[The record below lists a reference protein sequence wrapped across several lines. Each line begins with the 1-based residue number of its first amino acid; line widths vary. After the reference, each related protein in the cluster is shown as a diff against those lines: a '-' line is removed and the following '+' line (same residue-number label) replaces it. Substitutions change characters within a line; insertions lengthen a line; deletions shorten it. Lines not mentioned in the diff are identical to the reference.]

1 MTGEITLFPHQAEA
15 VDAIVSGL
23 EIRPGQ
29 QIPKNGLRG
38 QVHAAC
44 GTGKTFIAAGA
55 AQRISPH
62 GRVLV
67 LLPTLELLAQ
77 TVREWRAFGRSGP
90 MVAVCSMDDDPRL
103 YDLRVPSTTNAPQLA
118 LHYGSGPVTVFAT
131 YSSLPV
137 LTEAHEGA
145 YGLPMDVWDLVCV
158 DEAHRTSGSLGKAW
172 AVVHDQEQ
180 LPAMRRLYLTATPRI
195 WMERPRPRWSRKG
208 EAVAPGDGR
217 RPVDRLPKEMACS
230 MADERIYGPVLWAL
244 DLSDAIARG
253 LLARYQIVVVELRD
267 ERLTLEKLY
276 GEERFEEHVRGE
288 RLAVLQAALL
298 ETMAEHG
305 LERCIT
311 FHHRTIEARAFS
323 AGLGRVAG
331 RLHAADPGRHP
342 AQVWSGWLSG
352 EHEPEARAQELFQFG
367 ARVGRAVMS
376 NCRVLGEG
384 VDCPSLDSVA
394 LIDPKGSAVDIVQ
407 AIGRALRQ
415 KPGQDK
421 LATLIVPVFL
431 GPDETPEDMPYSASY
446 RPLLKVLSGL
456 RAHDERAVEML
467 AIPSE
472 DLQRTKPVSSWLGPA
487 PEGDDEEEQRLLLRF
502 GTHRDPALVA
512 RMVEY
517 NLIEP
522 EHANWRAGHRAAVAY
537 REREGDLA
545 VSYNHVEGG
554 GVRGEGGG
562 VGAEG
567 GFPLGRWLSDQRRA
581 MRAGTMLPGRAEDL
595 EALGV
600 VWDPADAAWEENLG
614 AAKAY
619 FAAYGTL
626 AAPVTAM
633 IMDRPV
639 GQWLANAR
647 KKNGLG
653 KDQARAAR
661 RAAQLAAI
669 DPDWNP
675 DWPVD
680 WQRHHAALKGLVG
693 PGSALGH
700 VEPGA
705 MVNGLDVGGW
715 LAAQRDGWERLA
727 VGQRERLVQ
736 LGVRPPEKPVVEAV
750 GGKARPRR
758 AAGGARAGAFERG
771 VAALAQY
778 VEREGTVV
786 VPRSWSE
793 ELPDGT
799 PVRLGVWLS
808 NVKARRAT
816 LTGEQLQRLAGLGL
830 EWAKAAG

>member
-1 MTGEITLFPHQAEA
+1 MDLEYLVVTGKIPLYPHQAEA
-15 VDAIVSGL
+15 VDAIVAGL

-29 QIPKNGLRG
+29 RIPKNGLRG

-90 MVAVCSMDDDPRL
+90 VVAVCSMDDDPRL
-103 YDLRVPSTTNAPQLA
+103 YDLRVPSTTNAQQLA

-131 YSSLPV
+131 YASLPV

-145 YGLPMDVWDLVCV
+145 YGLPMDVWDLICV

-195 WMERPRPRWSRKG
+195 WMERPRPRWSRRDDG
-208 EAVAPGDGR
+208 LAV
-217 RPVDRLPKEMACS
+217 VDRLPKEMACS
-230 MADERIYGPVLWAL
+230 MTDERIYGPVLWAL

-267 ERLTLEKLY
+267 SRLTLEKLY

-311 FHHRTIEARAFS
+311 FHHRTVEAEAFS
-323 AGLGRVAG
+323 VGLGRVAG
-331 RLHAADPGRHP
+331 RLHAADPERHP

-352 EHEPEARAQELFQFG
+352 EHEPEARAEELHRFRG
-367 ARVGRAVMS
+367 RAGRAVMS

-384 VDCPSLDSVA
+384 VDCPSVDSVA

-472 DLQRTKPVSSWLGPA
+472 DLQRTKPVSPWLGPA

-502 GTHRDPALVA
+502 GVHRDPALVA

-537 REREGDLA
+537 REREGDVA
-545 VSYNHVEGG
+545 VPYNHV
-554 GVRGEGGG
+554 
-562 VGAEG
+562 EG

-595 EALGV
+595 EALDV

-614 AAKAY
+614 AARAY
-619 FAAYGTL
+619 AVAYGTL

-633 IMDRPV
+633 IMDRPI

-653 KDQARAAR
+653 KDEARASR
-661 RAAQLAAI
+661 RAAALAAI

-680 WQRHHAALKGLVG
+680 WQRHYVALKGAVA
-693 PGSALGH
+693 PGSVLGY

-705 MVNGLDVGGW
+705 MVNGLDVGRW
-715 LAAQRDGWERLA
+715 LVAQQEGWEQLSQ
-727 VGQRERLVQ
+727 GQRERLVQ
-736 LGVRPPEKPVVEAV
+736 LGVRPSDQPAAEAV
-750 GGKARPRR
+750 AVKARPRR

-771 VAALAQY
+771 LVALAQY
-778 VEREGTVV
+778 AEREGTVV
-786 VPRSWSE
+786 VGRSWSE

-799 PVRLGVWLS
+799 SVRLGVWLS
-808 NVKARRAT
+808 NTRTRRAG
-816 LTGEQLQRLAGLGL
+816 LSEEQLERLAALGV
-830 EWAKAAG
+830 EWAQA

>member
-1 MTGEITLFPHQAEA
+1 MAGEIPLYPHQAEA
-15 VDAIVSGL
+15 VDAIVAGL

-29 QIPKNGLRG
+29 KIPRNGLRG

-103 YDLRVPSTTNAPQLA
+103 YDLRVPATTNAPQLA

-131 YSSLPV
+131 YASLPV
-137 LTEAHEGA
+137 LVEAHEGA

-195 WMERPRPRWSRKG
+195 WMERPLSRWRTEDPKG
-208 EAVAPGDGR
+208 GGKAGR
-217 RPVDRLPKEMACS
+217 RAPVDRLPKEMACS

-311 FHHRTIEARAFS
+311 FHHRTIEAEAFS
-323 AGLGRVAG
+323 VGLGRVAG
-331 RLHAADPGRHP
+331 RLHVADPERHP

-352 EHEPEARAQELFQFG
+352 EHEPEARAQELHRFG
-367 ARVGRAVMS
+367 GRVGRAVMS

-384 VDCPSLDSVA
+384 VDCPSVDSVA

-431 GPDETPEDMPYSASY
+431 GPDETLEGMPYSASY

-472 DLQRTKPVSSWLGPA
+472 DLHRSKPVSPWLGPA

-502 GTHRDPALVA
+502 GVHRDPALVA

-537 REREGDLA
+537 REREGDL
-545 VSYNHVEGG
+545 VVPYNHVEGG

-567 GFPLGRWLSDQRRA
+567 GFPLGRWLSDQRRS

-595 EALGV
+595 EALDV

-626 AAPVTAM
+626 ASPVTAM

-653 KDQARAAR
+653 KDGARASR
-661 RAAQLAAI
+661 RAALLAAI

-680 WQRHHAALKGLVG
+680 WQRHYAALRGAVV
-693 PGSALGH
+693 PGGVLGY

-705 MVNGLDVGGW
+705 MVNGLDVGAW
-715 LAAQRDGWERLA
+715 LVAQRDGWEGLSG
-727 VGQRERLVQ
+727 GQRERLVE
-736 LGVRPPEKPVVEAV
+736 LGVRPPEPAAEAV
-750 GGKARPRR
+750 AVRARPRR
-758 AAGGARAGAFERG
+758 AGGARAGAFDRG

-778 VEREGTVV
+778 AEREGTVV
-786 VPRSWSE
+786 VARSWSE

-799 PVRLGVWLS
+799 SVRLGVWLS
-808 NVKARRAT
+808 NTRARRAG
-816 LTGEQLQRLAGLGL
+816 LSEEQLERLAALGVK
-830 EWAKAAG
+830 WAQAA

>member
-1 MTGEITLFPHQAEA
+1 MTGGIPLYPHQAEA
-15 VDAIVSGL
+15 VDAIVAGL
-23 EIRPGQ
+23 GIRPGQ

-77 TVREWRAFGRSGP
+77 TVREWRSFGRSGP

-103 YDLRVPSTTNAPQLA
+103 YDLRVPSTTNAQQLA
-118 LHYGSGPVTVFAT
+118 LYYGSGPVTVFAT
-131 YSSLPV
+131 YASLPV
-137 LTEAHEGA
+137 LVEAHEGA

-180 LPAMRRLYLTATPRI
+180 MPVMRRLYLTATPRI
-195 WMERPRPRWSRKG
+195 WRERSRPRWNRRG
-208 EAVAPGDGR
+208 EGPA
-217 RPVDRLPKEMACS
+217 PVDRLPKEMACS
-230 MADERIYGPVLWAL
+230 MSDERIYGPVLWAL

-311 FHHRTIEARAFS
+311 FHHRTVEAQAFS
-323 AGLGRVAG
+323 VGLERVAG
-331 RLHAADPGRHP
+331 RLHAADPERHP

-352 EHEPEARAQELFQFG
+352 EHEPEMRAQELYQFG

-384 VDCPSLDSVA
+384 VDCPSVDSVA

-472 DLQRTKPVSSWLGPA
+472 DLNRTKPVSSWLGPA
-487 PEGDDEEEQRLLLRF
+487 PEGDDEEEERLLLRF
-502 GTHRDPALVA
+502 GVHRDPALVA

-545 VSYNHVEGG
+545 VPYNWVEGG
-554 GVRGEGGG
+554 DERG
-562 VGAEG
+562 EG

-581 MRAGTMLPGRAEDL
+581 MRAGTLLPERAEDL
-595 EALGV
+595 EALDI
-600 VWDPADAAWEENLG
+600 VWDPADAAWEENLS

-653 KDQARAAR
+653 KDVERAQR
-661 RAAQLAAI
+661 RAAALAAI

-680 WQRHHAALKGLVG
+680 WQRHCAALKGFVV
-693 PGSALGH
+693 PGSVLGYM
-700 VEPGA
+700 EPGV
-705 MVNGLDVGGW
+705 MVNGLDVGRW
-715 LAAQRDGWERLA
+715 LFAQQDGWEQLSA
-727 VGQRERLVQ
+727 GQRERLVE
-736 LGVRPPEKPVVEAV
+736 LGVRPPGKPVVVAAKV
-750 GGKARPRR
+750 RPRR
-758 AAGGARAGAFERG
+758 AGGARAGAFERG
-771 VAALAQY
+771 IAALAQY
-778 VEREGTVV
+778 AEREKTLV
-786 VPRSWSE
+786 VPRAWSE
-793 ELPDGT
+793 ELGDGT
-799 PVRLGVWLS
+799 SVRLGVWLS
-808 NVKARRAT
+808 NVKSRRAA
-816 LTGEQLQRLAGLGL
+816 LTGEQLERLAGLGL
-830 EWAKAAG
+830 EWAA

>member
-1 MTGEITLFPHQAEA
+1 M
-15 VDAIVSGL
+15 DAIVAGL
-23 EIRPGQ
+23 EIRPGHR
-29 QIPKNGLRG
+29 IPKNGLRG

-103 YDLRVPSTTNAPQLA
+103 YDLRVPSTTNAQQLA

-131 YSSLPV
+131 YASLPV
-137 LTEAHEGA
+137 LVEAHEGA

-195 WMERPRPRWSRKG
+195 WMERPRPRWRTELPEGGG
-208 EAVAPGDGR
+208 EAGR
-217 RPVDRLPKEMACS
+217 RAPVDRLPKEMACS
-230 MADERIYGPVLWAL
+230 MSDERIYGPVLWAL

-267 ERLTLEKLY
+267 ERLTLERLY

-298 ETMAEHG
+298 EAMAEHG

-311 FHHRTIEARAFS
+311 FHHRTVEARAFS
-323 AGLGRVAG
+323 VGLGRVAG
-331 RLHAADPGRHP
+331 RLHAADPERHP
-342 AQVWSGWLSG
+342 LEVWSGWLSG
-352 EHEPEARAQELFQFG
+352 EHEPEMRAQELHQFG
-367 ARVGRAVMS
+367 ARAGRAVMS

-384 VDCPSLDSVA
+384 VDCPSVDSVA

-446 RPLLKVLSGL
+446 RPLLKVLSGM

-472 DLQRTKPVSSWLGPA
+472 DLHRTKPALPWLGPA
-487 PEGDDEEEQRLLLRF
+487 PESDDEEEQRLLLRF
-502 GTHRDPALVA
+502 GVHRDPALVA

-522 EHANWRAGHRAAVAY
+522 ERANWRAGHRAAVAY

-545 VSYNHVEGG
+545 VPYQHVEGG
-554 GVRGEGGG
+554 DERG
-562 VGAEG
+562 EG

-595 EALGV
+595 EALGI

-633 IMDRPV
+633 IMDRAV

-653 KDQARAAR
+653 KDQARARR
-661 RAAQLAAI
+661 RAAALAAI

-680 WQRHHAALKGLVG
+680 WQRHYAALKGLVA
-693 PGSALGH
+693 PGSVLGY

-705 MVNGLDVGGW
+705 MVNGLEVGAW
-715 LAAQRDGWERLA
+715 LAAQQGGWEGLSG
-727 VGQRERLVQ
+727 GQRERLVQ
-736 LGVRPPEKPVVEAV
+736 LGVRPPEKPAAGVP
-750 GGKARPRR
+750 ARPRQ
-758 AAGGARAGAFERG
+758 AGGARGAAFERG

-778 VEREGTVV
+778 AEREGTVV
-786 VPRSWSE
+786 VARSWVE
-793 ELPDGT
+793 ELADGT
-799 PVRLGVWLS
+799 SVRLGVWLS
-808 NVKARRAT
+808 NTRARQAG
-816 LTGEQLQRLAGLGL
+816 LSAEQRERLAALGL
-830 EWAKAAG
+830 EWAVADGAV

>member
-1 MTGEITLFPHQAEA
+1 MTGGIPLYPHQSEA
-15 VDAIVSGL
+15 VDAIVAGL
-23 EIRPGQ
+23 GIRPGQ

-77 TVREWRAFGRSGP
+77 TVREWRAFGRSGS

-103 YDLRVPSTTNAPQLA
+103 YDLRVPSTTNPQQLA

-131 YSSLPV
+131 YASLPV
-137 LTEAHEGA
+137 LVEAHEGA

-195 WMERPRPRWSRKG
+195 WMERPRPRWNRRG
-208 EAVAPGDGR
+208 EGPA
-217 RPVDRLPKEMACS
+217 PVDRLPKEMACS
-230 MADERIYGPVLWAL
+230 MSDERIYGPVLWAL
-244 DLSDAIARG
+244 DLSDAIGRG

-305 LERCIT
+305 LQRCIT
-311 FHHRTIEARAFS
+311 FHHRTIEAQAFS
-323 AGLGRVAG
+323 VGLERVAR
-331 RLHAADPGRHP
+331 RLHAADPERHP
-342 AQVWSGWLSG
+342 DQVWSGWLSG
-352 EHEPEARAQELFQFG
+352 EHEPEMRAQELYQFG
-367 ARVGRAVMS
+367 ARAGRAVMS

-384 VDCPSLDSVA
+384 VDCPSVDSVA

-472 DLQRTKPVSSWLGPA
+472 DLQRTKPASLWLGPA
-487 PEGDDEEEQRLLLRF
+487 SEGDDEEEQRLLLRF
-502 GTHRDPALVA
+502 GVHREPALVA
-512 RMVEY
+512 RLVEY

-545 VSYNHVEGG
+545 VPYHWVEGG
-554 GVRGEGGG
+554 DERG
-562 VGAEG
+562 EG

-581 MRAGTMLPGRAEDL
+581 MRAGTLLPGRAEDL
-595 EALGV
+595 EALGI

-614 AAKAY
+614 AARAY

-653 KDQARAAR
+653 KDPERAQR
-661 RAAQLAAI
+661 RAVQLAAI

-675 DWPVD
+675 DWPID
-680 WQRHHAALKGLVG
+680 WQRHYAALKGLVA
-693 PGSALGH
+693 PGTVLGH

-705 MVNGLDVGGW
+705 MVNGLDVGRW
-715 LAAQRDGWERLA
+715 LVAQRDGWEELA
-727 VGQRERLVQ
+727 GGQRERLVA
-736 LGVRPPEKPVVEAV
+736 LGVRPPEKPAAAAA
-750 GGKARPRR
+750 KARPRR
-758 AAGGARAGAFERG
+758 AGGARAGAFERG
-771 VAALAQY
+771 LAALAQY
-778 VEREGTVV
+778 AEREKTVV

-799 PVRLGVWLS
+799 SVRLGVWLS
-808 NVKARRAT
+808 NVKSRRAT
-816 LTGEQLQRLAGLGL
+816 LTVEQLQRLAGLGL
-830 EWAKAAG
+830 EWAAAVEGAA

>member
-1 MTGEITLFPHQAEA
+1 M
-15 VDAIVSGL
+15 
-23 EIRPGQ
+23 
-29 QIPKNGLRG
+29 
-38 QVHAAC
+38 
-44 GTGKTFIAAGA
+44 
-55 AQRISPH
+55 
-62 GRVLV
+62 
-67 LLPTLELLAQ
+67 
-77 TVREWRAFGRSGP
+77 
-90 MVAVCSMDDDPRL
+90 
-103 YDLRVPSTTNAPQLA
+103 
-118 LHYGSGPVTVFAT
+118 
-131 YSSLPV
+131 
-137 LTEAHEGA
+137 
-145 YGLPMDVWDLVCV
+145 
-158 DEAHRTSGSLGKAW
+158 
-172 AVVHDQEQ
+172 
-180 LPAMRRLYLTATPRI
+180 
-195 WMERPRPRWSRKG
+195 
-208 EAVAPGDGR
+208 
-217 RPVDRLPKEMACS
+217 
-230 MADERIYGPVLWAL
+230 
-244 DLSDAIARG
+244 
-253 LLARYQIVVVELRD
+253 
-267 ERLTLEKLY
+267 Y

-311 FHHRTIEARAFS
+311 FHHRTIEAQAFS
-323 AGLGRVAG
+323 VGLGQVVR
-331 RLHAADPGRHP
+331 RLRAADPERHP
-342 AQVWSGWLSG
+342 TQVWSGWLSG
-352 EHEPEARAQELFQFG
+352 EHEPEARAEALHRFG
-367 ARVGRAVMS
+367 GRAGRAVMS

-384 VDCPSLDSVA
+384 VDCPSVDSVA

-472 DLQRTKPVSSWLGPA
+472 DLHRSKPASPWLGPA
-487 PEGDDEEEQRLLLRF
+487 PEGDAEEEQRLLLRF
-502 GTHRDPALVA
+502 GVHRDPALVA
-512 RMVEY
+512 RLVEY

-545 VSYNHVEGG
+545 VPYNHVEGG
-554 GVRGEGGG
+554 DERGG
-562 VGAEG
+562 G

-581 MRAGTMLPGRAEDL
+581 MRAGTMLPERAEDL

-600 VWDPADAAWEENLG
+600 VWDPADVAWEENLG

-626 AAPVTAM
+626 AMPVTAM

-653 KDQARAAR
+653 KDGARASR
-661 RAAQLAAI
+661 RAAALAAV

-675 DWPVD
+675 DWPID
-680 WQRHHAALKGLVG
+680 WQRHYAALRGAVAPGGVVG
-693 PGSALGH
+693 C

-705 MVNGLDVGGW
+705 MVNRLDVGAW
-715 LAAQRDGWERLA
+715 LVVQQEGWEGLSG
-727 VGQRERLVQ
+727 GQRERLVE
-736 LGVRPPEKPVVEAV
+736 LGVRPPEKPA
-750 GGKARPRR
+750 ASASAPRR

-771 VAALAQY
+771 LVALAQY
-778 VEREGTVV
+778 AEREGTVV
-786 VPRSWSE
+786 VGRSWSE

-799 PVRLGVWLS
+799 SVRLGVWLS
-808 NVKARRAT
+808 NAKSRRAA

-830 EWAKAAG
+830 EWAVAREG

>member
-1 MTGEITLFPHQAEA
+1 MTGEISLYPHQAEA
-15 VDAIVSGL
+15 VDAIVAGL

-103 YDLRVPSTTNAPQLA
+103 YDLRVPSKTNAPQLA

-131 YSSLPV
+131 YASLPV
-137 LTEAHEGA
+137 LTEAHEGL
-145 YGLPMDVWDLVCV
+145 YGLPMDVWDLICV

-195 WMERPRPRWSRKG
+195 WMERPQPRWRAEFPEESG
-208 EAVAPGDGR
+208 EGGR
-217 RPVDRLPKEMACS
+217 RAPVDRLPKEMVCS
-230 MADERIYGPVLWAL
+230 MSDEGIYGPVLWAL

-276 GEERFEEHVRGE
+276 GKERFEEHVRGE

-298 ETMAEHG
+298 EAMAEHG

-311 FHHRTIEARAFS
+311 FHHRTIEAEAFS
-323 AGLGRVAG
+323 VGLGRVAG
-331 RLHAADPGRHP
+331 RLHAADPERHP

-352 EHEPEARAQELFQFG
+352 EHEPEMRADELYRFG

-384 VDCPSLDSVA
+384 VDCPSVDSVA

-472 DLQRTKPVSSWLGPA
+472 DLHRTKPVSPWLGPA

-502 GTHRDPALVA
+502 GVHRDPALVA

-545 VSYNHVEGG
+545 VPYSHVEGRG
-554 GVRGEGGG
+554 GEFGVDEEG
-562 VGAEG
+562 G

-581 MRAGTMLPGRAEDL
+581 MRAGVMLPERAEDL

-614 AAKAY
+614 AARAY
-619 FAAYGTL
+619 AVAYGSL

-633 IMDRPV
+633 MMDRPV

-653 KDQARAAR
+653 KDPGRAQR
-661 RAAQLAAI
+661 RAAALSAI

-675 DWPVD
+675 DWPID
-680 WQRHHAALKGLVG
+680 WQRHHAALAGLVA
-693 PGSALGH
+693 PGGAVGY

-705 MVNGLDVGGW
+705 MVNGLDVGRW
-715 LAAQRDGWERLA
+715 LAAQQDGWERLSA
-727 VGQRERLVQ
+727 GQRERLVQ
-736 LGVRPPEKPVVEAV
+736 LGVRPPEKKPAAGVL
-750 GGKARPRR
+750 ARPRQT
-758 AAGGARAGAFERG
+758 GGARGAAFERG

-778 VEREGTVV
+778 AAREGTVV
-786 VPRSWSE
+786 VARSWVE
-793 ELPDGT
+793 ELADGT

-808 NVKARRAT
+808 NTRARQAGLST
-816 LTGEQLQRLAGLGL
+816 EQRERLAGLGL
-830 EWAKAAG
+830 AWAVADGAV

>member
-1 MTGEITLFPHQAEA
+1 MTGEIPLYPHQAEA
-15 VDAIVSGL
+15 VDAIVAGL

-29 QIPKNGLRG
+29 KIPRNGLRG

-77 TVREWRAFGRSGP
+77 TVREWRAFGRSGS

-103 YDLRVPSTTNAPQLA
+103 YDLRVPSTTNAQQLA

-131 YSSLPV
+131 YASLPV

-145 YGLPMDVWDLVCV
+145 YGLPMDVWDLICV

-195 WMERPRPRWSRKG
+195 WMERPRPRWSRQD
-208 EAVAPGDGR
+208 E
-217 RPVDRLPKEMACS
+217 RPAAVDRLPKEMACS
-230 MADERIYGPVLWAL
+230 MSDERIYGPVLWAL

-267 ERLTLEKLY
+267 ARLTLEKLY

-298 ETMAEHG
+298 EAMAEHG

-311 FHHRTIEARAFS
+311 FHHRTIEAQAFS
-323 AGLGRVAG
+323 VGLGRVAG
-331 RLHAADPGRHP
+331 RLHAADPDRHP
-342 AQVWSGWLSG
+342 QEVWSGWLSG
-352 EHEPEARAQELFQFG
+352 EHEPEMRAQELHRFG
-367 ARVGRAVMS
+367 ARAGRAVMS

-384 VDCPSLDSVA
+384 VDCPSVDSVA

-467 AIPSE
+467 AVPQE
-472 DLQRTKPVSSWLGPA
+472 DLTRSEPVSSWLGPA

-502 GTHRDPALVA
+502 GVHRDPALVA

-545 VSYNHVEGG
+545 VPYNHV
-554 GVRGEGGG
+554 
-562 VGAEG
+562 EG

-595 EALGV
+595 EALDV

-633 IMDRPV
+633 IMDRPI

-653 KDQARAAR
+653 KDGARASR
-661 RAAQLAAI
+661 RAAALAAI

-680 WQRHHAALKGLVG
+680 WQRHYAALKGAVA
-693 PGSALGH
+693 PGSMLGY

-705 MVNGLDVGGW
+705 MVNGLDVGAW
-715 LAAQRDGWERLA
+715 LVAQQNGWEGLS
-727 VGQRERLVQ
+727 GKQRERLVQ
-736 LGVRPPEKPVVEAV
+736 LGVQPPEKPVVAA
-750 GGKARPRR
+750 KARR

-771 VAALAQY
+771 LVALAQY
-778 VEREGTVV
+778 AEREGTVV
-786 VPRSWSE
+786 VARSWSE
-793 ELPDGT
+793 DLPDGT
-799 PVRLGVWLS
+799 SVRLGVWLS
-808 NVKARRAT
+808 NVKSRRAA
-816 LTGEQLQRLAGLGL
+816 LTGEQLQRLAALGVG
-830 EWAKAAG
+830 WAEAA

>member
-1 MTGEITLFPHQAEA
+1 MTGEIPLYPHQAEA
-15 VDAIVSGL
+15 VDAIVAGL

-29 QIPKNGLRG
+29 RIPKNGLRG

-90 MVAVCSMDDDPRL
+90 VVAVCSMDDDPRL
-103 YDLRVPSTTNAPQLA
+103 YDLRVPSTTNAQQLA

-131 YSSLPV
+131 YASLPV
-137 LTEAHEGA
+137 LVEAHEGA

-195 WMERPRPRWSRKG
+195 WMERPRPRWSRQDDG
-208 EAVAPGDGR
+208 PAV
-217 RPVDRLPKEMACS
+217 VDRLPKEMACS

-267 ERLTLEKLY
+267 GRLTLEKLY

-311 FHHRTIEARAFS
+311 FHHRTIEAQAFS
-323 AGLGRVAG
+323 VGLGQVVR
-331 RLHAADPGRHP
+331 RLHAADPDRHP
-342 AQVWSGWLSG
+342 EEVWSGWLSG
-352 EHEPEARAQELFQFG
+352 EHEPEMRAQELHRFG
-367 ARVGRAVMS
+367 ARAGRAVMS

-384 VDCPSLDSVA
+384 VDCPSVDSVA

-472 DLQRTKPVSSWLGPA
+472 DLHRTKPASPWLGPA

-502 GTHRDPALVA
+502 GVHRDPALVA

-545 VSYNHVEGG
+545 VPYNHVEGG
-554 GVRGEGGG
+554 NERG
-562 VGAEG
+562 EG

-581 MRAGTMLPGRAEDL
+581 MRAGTMLPARAEDL
-595 EALGV
+595 EALDI

-626 AAPVTAM
+626 AMPVTAM

-653 KDQARAAR
+653 KDEARASR
-661 RAAQLAAI
+661 RAAALAAI

-680 WQRHHAALKGLVG
+680 WQRHYAALKGAVA
-693 PGSALGH
+693 PGSVLGY

-705 MVNGLDVGGW
+705 MVNGLDVGRW
-715 LAAQRDGWERLA
+715 LVAQQEGWEQLSQ
-727 VGQRERLVQ
+727 GQRERLVQ
-736 LGVRPPEKPVVEAV
+736 LGVRPPEKPVVAV
-750 GGKARPRR
+750 KARPRR
-758 AAGGARAGAFERG
+758 TGGARAGAFERG
-771 VAALAQY
+771 LVALAQY
-778 VEREGTVV
+778 TEREGTVV
-786 VPRSWSE
+786 VGRSWSE

-799 PVRLGVWLS
+799 SVRLGVWLS
-808 NVKARRAT
+808 NTRTRRAG
-816 LTGEQLQRLAGLGL
+816 LSEEQLERLAALGV
-830 EWAKAAG
+830 EWAQA

>member
-1 MTGEITLFPHQAEA
+1 MTGKIPLYPHQAEA
-15 VDAIVSGL
+15 VDAIVAGL

-29 QIPKNGLRG
+29 KIPRNGLRG

-131 YSSLPV
+131 YASLPV

-145 YGLPMDVWDLVCV
+145 YGLPMDVWDLICV

-195 WMERPRPRWSRKG
+195 WMERPLSRWRTEAPKAGG
-208 EAVAPGDGR
+208 EAGR
-217 RPVDRLPKEMACS
+217 RAPVDRLPKEMACS

-276 GEERFEEHVRGE
+276 GEERGEEHVRGE

-311 FHHRTIEARAFS
+311 FHHRTIEAQAFS
-323 AGLGRVAG
+323 VGLGRVAG
-331 RLHAADPGRHP
+331 RLHAADPDRHP
-342 AQVWSGWLSG
+342 QEVWSGWLSG
-352 EHEPEARAQELFQFG
+352 EHEPEMRAQELHRFG
-367 ARVGRAVMS
+367 ARAGRAVMS

-384 VDCPSLDSVA
+384 VDCPSVDSVA

-431 GPDETPEDMPYSASY
+431 GPDETPKDMPYSASY

-467 AIPSE
+467 AVPQE
-472 DLQRTKPVSSWLGPA
+472 DLTRSEPVSSWLGPA
-487 PEGDDEEEQRLLLRF
+487 PEGDDEEERLLLRF
-502 GTHRDPALVA
+502 GVHRDPALVA

-545 VSYNHVEGG
+545 VPYNHV
-554 GVRGEGGG
+554 
-562 VGAEG
+562 EG

-595 EALGV
+595 EALDV

-626 AAPVTAM
+626 AMPVTAM
-633 IMDRPV
+633 IMDRPI

-653 KDQARAAR
+653 KDEARASR
-661 RAAQLAAI
+661 RASALAAI

-680 WQRHHAALKGLVG
+680 WQRHYAALKGAVA
-693 PGSALGH
+693 PGSMLGYM
-700 VEPGA
+700 EPGA
-705 MVNGLDVGGW
+705 MVNGLDVGAW
-715 LAAQRDGWERLA
+715 LVAQQNGWEQLA
-727 VGQRERLVQ
+727 GGQRERLVQ
-736 LGVRPPEKPVVEAV
+736 LGVRPPEKPVVAA
-750 GGKARPRR
+750 KARR
-758 AAGGARAGAFERG
+758 AVGGARAGAFERG
-771 VAALAQY
+771 LVALAQY
-778 VEREGTVV
+778 AEREGTVV
-786 VPRSWSE
+786 VARSWSE

-799 PVRLGVWLS
+799 SVRLGVWLS
-808 NVKARRAT
+808 NTRARRAG
-816 LTGEQLQRLAGLGL
+816 LSEEQLERLAALGVK
-830 EWAKAAG
+830 WAQAA

>member
-1 MTGEITLFPHQAEA
+1 MNGYLLPWIWRLLVMTGEIPLFPHQAEA
-15 VDAIVSGL
+15 VDAIVVGL
-23 EIRPGQ
+23 EIRSGQ
-29 QIPKNGLRG
+29 RIPRSGLRG

-118 LHYGSGPVTVFAT
+118 LHYGSGPVAVFAT
-131 YSSLPV
+131 YASLPV
-137 LTEAHEGA
+137 LVEAHEGL
-145 YGLPMDVWDLVCV
+145 YGLPMDVWDLICV

-195 WMERPRPRWSRKG
+195 WMERPRARWSRRG
-208 EAVAPGDGR
+208 EGPAP
-217 RPVDRLPKEMACS
+217 VNRLPKEMACS
-230 MADERIYGPVLWAL
+230 MADEKIYGPVLWSL

-298 ETMAEHG
+298 EAMAEYG

-311 FHHRTIEARAFS
+311 FHHRTIEAEAFS
-323 AGLGRVAG
+323 VGLGRVAG
-331 RLHAADPGRHP
+331 RLHAADPERHP
-342 AQVWSGWLSG
+342 QEVWSGWLSG
-352 EHEPEARAQELFQFG
+352 EHEPEARAQELYQFG
-367 ARVGRAVMS
+367 GRVGRAVMS

-384 VDCPSLDSVA
+384 VDCPSVDSVA

-472 DLQRTKPVSSWLGPA
+472 DLQRTKPASPWLGPA
-487 PEGDDEEEQRLLLRF
+487 PEGDGEEEQRLLLRF
-502 GTHRDPALVA
+502 GVHRDPALVA
-512 RMVEY
+512 RMVAY

-545 VSYNHVEGG
+545 VPYQHVEGG
-554 GVRGEGGG
+554 DERG
-562 VGAEG
+562 EG

-581 MRAGTMLPGRAEDL
+581 MRAGTMLPERAEDL

-614 AAKAY
+614 AARAY
-619 FAAYGTL
+619 AVAYGTL
-626 AAPVTAM
+626 SAPVTAM

-647 KKNGLG
+647 KRNGLG
-653 KDQARAAR
+653 KDVERAQR

-675 DWPVD
+675 AWPVD
-680 WQRHHAALKGLVG
+680 WQRHYAALKGLVV
-693 PGSALGH
+693 PGGVVGC
-700 VEPGA
+700 VEPGS
-705 MVNGLDVGGW
+705 MVSGLDVGGW
-715 LAAQRDGWERLA
+715 LAAQQGGWERLSA
-727 VGQRERLVQ
+727 GQRERLVQ
-736 LGVRPPEKPVVEAV
+736 LGVRPPEKPVAV
-750 GGKARPRR
+750 GAKARPRR
-758 AAGGARAGAFERG
+758 AGGARAGAFDRG

-778 VEREGTVV
+778 VEREGAVV
-786 VPRSWSE
+786 VGRSWSE

-799 PVRLGVWLS
+799 AVRLGVWLS
-808 NVKARRAT
+808 NVRSRRAA
-816 LTGEQLQRLAGLGL
+816 LTGEQLRRLAALGL
-830 EWAKAAG
+830 EWAEAEG

>member
-1 MTGEITLFPHQAEA
+1 
-15 VDAIVSGL
+15 
-23 EIRPGQ
+23 
-29 QIPKNGLRG
+29 
-38 QVHAAC
+38 
-44 GTGKTFIAAGA
+44 
-55 AQRISPH
+55 
-62 GRVLV
+62 VLV
-67 LLPTLELLAQ
+67 
-77 TVREWRAFGRSGP
+77 
-90 MVAVCSMDDDPRL
+90 
-103 YDLRVPSTTNAPQLA
+103 
-118 LHYGSGPVTVFAT
+118 
-131 YSSLPV
+131 
-137 LTEAHEGA
+137 EAHEGA

-195 WMERPRPRWSRKG
+195 WMERPRPRWRSEFPKESG
-208 EAVAPGDGR
+208 AAGR
-217 RPVDRLPKEMACS
+217 RAPVDRLPKEMACS
-230 MADERIYGPVLWAL
+230 MSDERIFGPVLWVL
-244 DLSDAIARG
+244 DLSDAIGRG

-267 ERLTLEKLY
+267 ERLTLERLY

-305 LERCIT
+305 LQRCIT
-311 FHHRTIEARAFS
+311 FHHRTVEANAFS
-323 AGLGRVAG
+323 AGLGRVAA
-331 RLHAADPGRHP
+331 RLHVADPDRHP
-342 AQVWSGWLSG
+342 AEVWSGWLSG
-352 EHEPEARAQELFQFG
+352 EHEPETRVRDLHRFGGRA
-367 ARVGRAVMS
+367 GRAVMS

-384 VDCPSLDSVA
+384 VDCPSVDSVA

-467 AIPSE
+467 AAPQE
-472 DLQRTKPVSSWLGPA
+472 DLHRTKPVSSWLGET
-487 PEGDDEEEQRLLLRF
+487 PEGDDAEEQRLLLRF
-502 GTHRDPALVA
+502 GVHRDPVLVA
-512 RMVEY
+512 RLVEY

-545 VSYNHVEGG
+545 VPYGHVEGG
-554 GVRGEGGG
+554 SGEFGSGESGNGEFGIREGG
-562 VGAEG
+562 G

-595 EALGV
+595 EALDV
-600 VWDPADAAWEENLG
+600 VWDPVDAAWEENLG

-633 IMDRPV
+633 IMDRSV

-653 KDQARAAR
+653 KDPGRASR
-661 RAAQLAAI
+661 RAAALAAI
-669 DPDWNP
+669 DPDWAP

-680 WQRHHAALKGLVG
+680 WQRHYAALKGLVA
-693 PGSALGH
+693 PGSMVGD

-705 MVNGLDVGGW
+705 MVNGLDVGRW
-715 LAAQRDGWERLA
+715 LVAQQDGWEQLSA
-727 VGQRERLVQ
+727 GQRERLVE
-736 LGVRPPEKPVVEAV
+736 LGVRPPEPAAAV
-750 GGKARPRR
+750 PARPQR
-758 AAGGARAGAFERG
+758 ALGGARAGAFERG
-771 VAALAQY
+771 IAALAQY
-778 VEREGTVV
+778 AERESTVV
-786 VPRSWSE
+786 VARSWSE

-799 PVRLGVWLS
+799 SVRLGVWLS
-808 NVKARRAT
+808 NTRSRKAG
-816 LTGEQLQRLAGLGL
+816 LNGEQRAALAGLGL
-830 EWAKAAG
+830 DWAT